1 LFEEDRLIALV
12 QSDKP
17 VYVVLSRDNYASLM
31 PTIGATTCVIE
42 RRPTFDVKLRT
53 VVAREPLPE
62 LVLVRNRCTP

>member
-1 LFEEDRLIALV
+1 
-12 QSDKP
+12 
-17 VYVVLSRDNYASLM
+17 VLSRDNYASLM